1 MTLQELKKNTLN
13 DKTLNL
19 SLVEIIGVLSCD
31 NKEYIQKV
39 LKGKECSSEK

>member
-31 NKEYIQKV
+31 NKEYILKVIQKHQ
-39 LKGKECSSEK
+39 K

>member
-1 MTLQELKKNTLN
+1 MNLEELKKNTLN

-19 SLVEIIGVLSCD
+19 SFVETIGIILCD

-39 LKGKECSSEK
+39 IEKYQK